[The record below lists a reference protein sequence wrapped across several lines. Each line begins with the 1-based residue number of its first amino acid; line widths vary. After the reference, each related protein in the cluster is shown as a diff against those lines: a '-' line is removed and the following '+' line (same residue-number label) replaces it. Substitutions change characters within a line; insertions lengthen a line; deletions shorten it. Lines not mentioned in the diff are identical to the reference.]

1 MRDYD
6 ARVQMRGVAT
16 FWDDLARREEMR
28 FGSAYGVRGEASP
41 ERGNQPATRENPPA
55 HKR

>member
-1 MRDYD
+1 M
-6 ARVQMRGVAT
+6 AREQMLGVAA

-28 FGSAYGVRGEASP
+28 FGSAYWVRGEASP